1 MKRHKGKLAF
11 LSVFLYS
18 FIYLPLIVVVIYSFN
33 VAKFGAGWR
42 GFTTKWYGVLF
53 QNEVALQ
60 AALTTLK
67 LALLSTTVATIFGTM
82 LGLGLSKGTGRSGRS
97 AAVTKVASGLL
108 YLPVTVP
115 DILMAVG
122 LVAFYGIIR
131 DTFGILT
138 LGFWTMVI
146 SHVTFEIP
154 FVALVVKARLQ
165 GLNKALPEAA
175 ADLGASTWQTFRYV
189 TFPLILPGI
198 ISGALLAF
206 TVSLDDFVV
215 SFFTTGPGA
224 TTLSILIYSSVK
236 RGISPEINA
245 LSSLMILASVV
256 LTMIVA
262 KISKRSGGIMPV
274 GH

>member
-1 MKRHKGKLAF
+1 MKRHRGKLAIVS
-11 LSVFLYS
+11 LFLYL
-18 FIYLPLIVVVIYSFN
+18 FIYLPLLVVVIYSFN

-42 GFTTKWYGVLF
+42 GFTTKWYGSLF
-53 QNEVALQ
+53 QNEVALR
-60 AALTTLK
+60 AAIVTIE
-67 LALLSTTVATIFGTM
+67 LAVVSTIVATLLGTM
-82 LGLGLSKGTGRSGRS
+82 LGITLARRRALRRKNFGTQ
-97 AAVTKVASGLL
+97 VTASLL
-108 YLPVTVP
+108 YLPVIVP

-131 DTFGILT
+131 EAVGIFN

-154 FVALVVKARLQ
+154 FVALVVQARLQ
-165 GLNKALPEAA
+165 GLNQALSEAA
-175 ADLGASTWQTFRYV
+175 ADLGATAWQTFRFV

-224 TTLSILIYSSVK
+224 TTLPILIYSSVK

-245 LSSLMILASVV
+245 LSSLMILASVI
-256 LTMIVA
+256 LTLIVA
-262 KISKRSGGIMPV
+262 RISRKSGGILPI

>member
-1 MKRHKGKLAF
+1 MKRHRGKLAAV
-11 LSVFLYS
+11 SVLLYS
-18 FIYLPLIVVVIYSFN
+18 FIYLPLLVVVVYSFN
-33 VAKFGAGWR
+33 AAKFGAGWR

-60 AALTTLK
+60 AALTTIK
-67 LALLSTTVATIFGTM
+67 LALISTTVATIFGTM
-82 LGLGLSKGTGRSGRS
+82 LGLGLTRNQTRGQSP
-97 AAVTKVASGLL
+97 AITKLANGLL
-108 YLPVTVP
+108 YLPITVP
-115 DILMAVG
+115 DILIAVG
-122 LVAFYGIIR
+122 LVAFYGLIR
-131 DTFGILT
+131 DTFGLMT

-146 SHVTFEIP
+146 SHITFEIP
-154 FVALVVKARLQ
+154 FVAMVVKARLQ

-175 ADLGASTWQTFRYV
+175 ADLGATSWQTFRFV
-189 TFPLILPGI
+189 TFPLILPGV

-256 LTMIVA
+256 LTIIVA
-262 KISKRSGGIMPV
+262 KISKRNGGVMPV

>member
-1 MKRHKGKLAF
+1 MKRHQGKLA
-11 LSVFLYS
+11 LISVFLYS
-18 FIYLPLIVVVIYSFN
+18 FIYLPLLVVVIYSFN
-33 VAKFGAGWR
+33 MAKFGAGWR

-82 LGLGLSKGTGRSGRS
+82 LGLGLSKGRGSSRS
-97 AAVTKVASGLL
+97 AGVTKVANGLL

-131 DTFGILT
+131 DTFGLLT

-175 ADLGASTWQTFRYV
+175 ADLGASTWQTFRFV

-245 LSSLMILASVV
+245 LSSLMILASVI
-256 LTMIVA
+256 LTIIVA